1 MASADEISVEVV
13 YALPEQAC
21 VVALKVK
28 PGTTIRQAIELSG
41 LLQKFPEIDLD
52 RNQTG
57 IYSRLK
63 EPGTVLQDG
72 DRVEIYRALKVDP
85 KEARRRRAERKN
97 SKK

>member
-21 VVALKVK
+21 IVPLKVK

-63 EPGTVLQDG
+63 EPGTVLRDG
-72 DRVEIYRALKVDP
+72 DRVEIYRGLRVDP
-85 KEARRRRAERKN
+85 KEARRRRAARKN